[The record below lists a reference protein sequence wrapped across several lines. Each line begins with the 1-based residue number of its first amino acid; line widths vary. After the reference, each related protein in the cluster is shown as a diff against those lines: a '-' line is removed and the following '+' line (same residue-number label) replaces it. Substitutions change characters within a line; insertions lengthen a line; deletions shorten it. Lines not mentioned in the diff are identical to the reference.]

1 MPSKPLSVISLV
13 LLIPVALLVL
23 FAVRSLSLENDALN
37 ARRDRLAKQRM
48 VTAAA
53 HLNAKLEDLG
63 RDVLTQT
70 QTAYD
75 TQGPEA
81 LTEGARKR
89 RYIYAFVFKQG
100 TVLHSVT
107 ALEHQYDRARGVQDS
122 AQALAKT
129 VTTPG
134 QTEAA
139 LVQTGSAYVLMRCSM
154 SASEE
159 VVCVAIHNL
168 EVSNALRSAL
178 DAVVRTSGL
187 IRAGLVAPNKTEIKL
202 AGTDAISTS
211 SFALDG
217 LLQDWQLHG
226 EDHPAD
232 NQTQNTLLL
241 YLIGSSLIAGWVVVT
256 WSLYR
261 SAVLK
266 EEAGVVRA
274 GVIAQLAHELRTP
287 LANLRLHTE
296 LLSRK
301 ASDAPA
307 VQRYA
312 TILQSEIERL
322 SNVAENAIVVAR
334 GGMTKPKLESAVPD
348 DCLNDILERYEPTI
362 AAAGCRLRILAGAA
376 TACRFDRTAWER
388 CVVNLIDNARKYAP
402 GTEIEI
408 STSQTAS
415 VLRLVVSDRG
425 PGVPADQVQQIFEAL
440 ARGLPNGASGFGLG
454 LAAVR
459 ALARQ
464 NGGDCWVENN
474 NPGARFVLTMNA
486 IAADTH

>member
-139 LVQTGSAYVLMRCSM
+139 LVQTGSDALLYERERRGGLCRHPQFGSFQCAAFGARCRR
-154 SASEE
+154 AHLG
-159 VVCVAIHNL
+159 VNP
-168 EVSNALRSAL
+168 
-178 DAVVRTSGL
+178 G
-187 IRAGLVAPNKTEIKL
+187 RAGGA
-202 AGTDAISTS
+202 
-211 SFALDG
+211 
-217 LLQDWQLHG
+217 Q
-226 EDHPAD
+226 
-232 NQTQNTLLL
+232 QN
-241 YLIGSSLIAGWVVVT
+241 
-256 WSLYR
+256 R
-261 SAVLK
+261 
-266 EEAGVVRA
+266 
-274 GVIAQLAHELRTP
+274 
-287 LANLRLHTE
+287 
-296 LLSRK
+296 
-301 ASDAPA
+301 D
-307 VQRYA
+307 
-312 TILQSEIERL
+312 
-322 SNVAENAIVVAR
+322 
-334 GGMTKPKLESAVPD
+334 
-348 DCLNDILERYEPTI
+348 
-362 AAAGCRLRILAGAA
+362 
-376 TACRFDRTAWER
+376 
-388 CVVNLIDNARKYAP
+388 
-402 GTEIEI
+402 
-408 STSQTAS
+408 
-415 VLRLVVSDRG
+415 
-425 PGVPADQVQQIFEAL
+425 
-440 ARGLPNGASGFGLG
+440 
-454 LAAVR
+454 
-459 ALARQ
+459 
-464 NGGDCWVENN
+464 
-474 NPGARFVLTMNA
+474 
-486 IAADTH
+486 